1 MKIIFGLIA
10 LGIVVIIHELGHF
23 IAAKLCGVKV
33 ESFSVGW
40 GPVLLRK
47 KWRGTEY
54 RLSVL
59 PLGGYC
65 GMKGEDAYKTAI
77 EEKLDYIPE
86 EDGGFYSAHPLKRV
100 IIGAAGPAANLILAF
115 LILTVVGM
123 NDYSYRTWGNKII
136 PVAETE
142 NGVHYPAYL
151 AGLQEGDKI
160 ISLDDKKISNFSEI
174 QMYISSRAEEPIK
187 VLYEREGQILETEM
201 VPLLDKKTG
210 AGKIGVYPFIPLEV
224 GNVKKGSSAETAGI
238 RAGDKITAVNGE
250 PVSNYMDLAEILS
263 SRPEQLTFTVQH
275 ETVQALHTVTM
286 IYRNDGTVETGM
298 EWSPLTVTVPGAPF
312 PRCIGKGF
320 SRTMEMVSLTFKSLG
335 LLFRGIDLT
344 EAVSGPVRVT
354 VMLGEA
360 ASADFSGFLELT
372 AIICISLFLMNL
384 LPIPIL
390 DGGVILVALVEFFSL
405 KQLKPS
411 VLYKIQLAGAVFI
424 AFIFV
429 FALFGD
435 IRYLIK

>member
-23 IAAKLCGVKV
+23 FAAKLCGVDV

-40 GPVLLRK
+40 GPVFLRK
-47 KWRGTEY
+47 KWHGTEY

-65 GMKGEDAYKTAI
+65 GMKGENAYRTAL

-86 EDGGFYSAHPLKRV
+86 EEGGFYSVHPLKRV
-100 IIGAAGPAANLILAF
+100 IIGAAGPVANLILAF
-115 LILTVVGM
+115 IILTIVGM
-123 NDYSYRTWGNKII
+123 GDYTYYSWGNKII
-136 PVAETE
+136 PVSETD

-160 ISLDDKKISNFSEI
+160 ISLDGKTISNFSEI
-174 QMYISSRAEEPIK
+174 QMYISTRAEETIK
-187 VLYEREGQILETEM
+187 VVYERDGQILKTEM
-201 VPLLDKKTG
+201 TPLLDKKTG

-224 GNVKKGSSAETAGI
+224 GSVKKGSSAETAGI
-238 RAGDKITAVNGE
+238 RAGDKIIAVNGE
-250 PVSNYMDLAEILS
+250 EVSNYMDLADILQTK
-263 SRPEQLTFTVQH
+263 PEQLTFTVQH
-275 ETVQALHTVTM
+275 ETVQAQHTVTM
-286 IYRNDGTVETGM
+286 LYRNDGTVETGM
-298 EWSPLTVTVPGAPF
+298 DWNPLTVTIPGADF
-312 PRCIGKGF
+312 PGCIGKGF
-320 SRTMEMVSLTFKSLG
+320 TRTIGMVSLTFKSLG

-360 ASADFSGFLELT
+360 ASADFTGFLELM
-372 AIICISLFLMNL
+372 AIICVSLFLMNL
-384 LPIPIL
+384 LPIPVL
-390 DGGVILVALVEFFSL
+390 DGGIILVALVEFFSK

-411 VLYKIQLAGAVFI
+411 VLYKIQIVGAVFI
-424 AFIFV
+424 AFIFI